1 VIEPS
6 VLAQLFPE
14 QVSTNSLVQNIVYAT
29 GTVGALSIF
38 AGLLLVDLGGVRRVN
53 VFDAM
58 IQKVIGFFIGFFVYF
73 LIGFAI
79 WNWQYYVAFDV
90 ANPYWQAIEDWWLG
104 GTLAGDLA
112 QTVDPAVSAGVNN
125 QQIFIFFLACFAG
138 IINVLIHLAVTERM
152 KAAAFYVVCAVAAV
166 VSSLLSWLTWGS
178 TGPITNL
185 GYHDFFGSGFVYVF
199 AGAMA
204 FVLTRK
210 VGVRP
215 GMYRPHARIGDF
227 RSYNLGI
234 TTTGVILIMAGLPMV
249 ILSCGFFF
257 EPEALFVSVNMA
269 DTSVGVAFN
278 NLGLAWAGGALM
290 GALLAYR
297 TKNYIYT
304 LLGPF
309 AGYVSGA
316 PGFDV
321 YAPWQ
326 MFLVAF
332 FAPLVAYVVY
342 EWTQRKE
349 IDEHK
354 LINLFLGVGSY
365 GVLMVGL
372 VQWGTKQS
380 GYFGVEEGDYA
391 FQHAT
396 MNVGWQALGLAVC
409 IVVGLA
415 TAWVLAA
422 ILERTIGLRADEEAI
437 VEGFDLHD
445 WDIVHD
451 APGPIPPNGQVSR
464 PETVAAV
471 GPPDDAV

>member
-1 VIEPS
+1 
-6 VLAQLFPE
+6 
-14 QVSTNSLVQNIVYAT
+14 
-29 GTVGALSIF
+29 
-38 AGLLLVDLGGVRRVN
+38 
-53 VFDAM
+53 
-58 IQKVIGFFIGFFVYF
+58 
-73 LIGFAI
+73 
-79 WNWQYYVAFDV
+79 
-90 ANPYWQAIEDWWLG
+90 
-104 GTLAGDLA
+104 
-112 QTVDPAVSAGVNN
+112 
-125 QQIFIFFLACFAG
+125 
-138 IINVLIHLAVTERM
+138 
-152 KAAAFYVVCAVAAV
+152 
-166 VSSLLSWLTWGS
+166 
-178 TGPITNL
+178 
-185 GYHDFFGSGFVYVF
+185 VYVF

-290 GALLAYR
+290 GALIAYR

-365 GVLMVGL
+365 GILMVGL